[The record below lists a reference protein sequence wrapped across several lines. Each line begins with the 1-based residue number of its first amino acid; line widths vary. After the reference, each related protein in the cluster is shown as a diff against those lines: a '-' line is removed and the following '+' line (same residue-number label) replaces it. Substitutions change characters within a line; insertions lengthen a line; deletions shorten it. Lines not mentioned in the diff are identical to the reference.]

1 MGKPLIESL
10 APASSRAGPSRWRV
24 VLGLAGLVL
33 AAGLFACFKPQQY
46 LKPALDG
53 IAGLG
58 AWAPV
63 LFVLL
68 YVVACVLF
76 LPGSVLTLG
85 AGAVFGIA
93 RGICFSSLAATLGAS
108 AAFLVGRHLAR
119 SAVEKRIAVN
129 PAFRS
134 MDDAVAREGWRIVL
148 LTRLSPLFPFNLLNY
163 AFGITRVTFREYVLA
178 SWLGMLPGTVLY
190 VYLGAVAGEL
200 ASSSGPGPRAKTP
213 GEWVLLG
220 IGLAATLAVTVVIT
234 RMARRALKER
244 LKPVSQ

>member
-1 MGKPLIESL
+1 MGKPPTESL
-10 APASSRAGPSRWRV
+10 APAANRKGALRWRG
-24 VLGLAGLVL
+24 VLALAGLGL
-33 AAGLFACFKPQQY
+33 AAGLFVVFKPQQY
-46 LKPALDG
+46 LKSALDG

-85 AGAVFGIA
+85 AGAVFGIF
-93 RGICFSSLAATLGAS
+93 RGICLSSLAATLGAS

-119 SAVEKRIAVN
+119 GAVEKRTAVN
-129 PAFRS
+129 PTFRS

-200 ASSSGPGPRAKTP
+200 AASGAGNRARTP
-213 GEWVLLG
+213 GEWVVLG
-220 IGLAATLAVTVVIT
+220 LGLAATLAVTVVIT
-234 RMARRALKER
+234 RIARRALQER
-244 LKPVSQ
+244 LKPMPK